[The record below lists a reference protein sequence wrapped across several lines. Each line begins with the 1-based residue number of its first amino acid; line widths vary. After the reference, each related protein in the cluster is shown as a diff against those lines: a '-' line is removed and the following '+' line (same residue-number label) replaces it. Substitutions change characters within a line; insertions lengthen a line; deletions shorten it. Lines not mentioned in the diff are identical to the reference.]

1 VRNRAGKSIEPT
13 IASTTA
19 AAAGSVKAMQK
30 DVRVSIVN
38 AEGED
43 ARPIAGFTYL
53 LVYQHS
59 RNADNGRAVQDFLTW
74 AIHDSQKYAAPLL
87 YAPLPREI
95 VALNEAK
102 IEAMTF

>member
-1 VRNRAGKSIEPT
+1 MRNRAGKSIEPT